1 MLPGMELMSCPNL
14 AVPNDVMQHVVHV
27 ESAFNPFAIG
37 VVGGR
42 LVRQPRNLAEAVS
55 TVRMLEARGFNYS
68 VGLAQVNKHN
78 FDRYG
83 LDSYERA
90 FQACPNL
97 QAGSRILA
105 ECYGRSGGNWG
116 KSFSCYY
123 SGNFTT
129 GYRHGYVQKVFASMR
144 GKTESTVA
152 PIAVIAGPARRRS
165 AAAQS
170 PSAPDSVARHRRLD
184 VPSIPRSAA
193 AVPEPVAPAASGA
206 AMQTGAVVLQPSSAP
221 APSPASHLPTTTQ
234 STPAAPGDKAFV
246 F

>member
-1 MLPGMELMSCPNL
+1 MPGMELMSCPNL

-55 TVRMLEARGFNYS
+55 TARMLELRGFNYS

-105 ECYGRSGGNWG
+105 ECYGRSGGSWG

-129 GYRHGYVQKVFASMR
+129 GYRHGYVQKIFASMR
-144 GKTESTVA
+144 GGTADRSVA
-152 PIAVIAGPARRRS
+152 PIAVIAEPARSRTAATPSRRTGGS
-165 AAAQS
+165 ATWQRRVDAAATRQATAHSAS
-170 PSAPDSVARHRRLD
+170 PSAPIVD
-184 VPSIPRSAA
+184 
-193 AVPEPVAPAASGA
+193 A
-206 AMQTGAVVLQPSSAP
+206 AMQTGAVVLQPTNAPTVTSTSALP
-221 APSPASHLPTTTQ
+221 GTTMQSPPTE
-234 STPAAPGDKAFV
+234 SGDKAFV

>member
-42 LVRQPRNLAEAVS
+42 LARQPRNLAEAVS

-144 GKTESTVA
+144 GNAEGTVA
-152 PIAVIAGPARRRS
+152 PIPVIAGPAPKRSTAAPSRS
-165 AAAQS
+165 AA
-170 PSAPDSVARHRRLD
+170 DDVTRHRRLD
-184 VPSIPRSAA
+184 MPTIPRSAVA
-193 AVPEPVAPAASGA
+193 IPEPAAPTAQGA
-206 AMQTGAVVLQPSSAP
+206 AMQTGAVVLQPTSAP
-221 APSPASHLPTTTQ
+221 PAPQLPTTTQ
-234 STPAAPGDKAFV
+234 SAPAAPGDKAFV